1 MSEPPE
7 ALPSAGAQRVA
18 ADRCRILDAERIALR
33 WGATTEV
40 IPWAQV
46 IVAQS
51 VENCT
56 LISTRNRALKI
67 RCPLV
72 SVLEELAA
80 LGLVQV
86 RRDVAV
92 NAAKVRRLVGTGRH
106 RLIIILDDDRLVA
119 VGREF
124 QREVRV
130 RFGAADRRL
139 NRRDIRR

>member
-1 MSEPPE
+1 M
-7 ALPSAGAQRVA
+7 PSAGAQQRVA
-18 ADRCRILDAERIALR
+18 ADRCRILDPERIALS

-46 IVAQS
+46 IVAQW

-56 LISTRNRALKI
+56 VISTDNRTLKI

-72 SVLEELAA
+72 SVLERLAA

-106 RLIIILDDDRLVA
+106 RLIIVLDDDRFVA

-124 QREVRV
+124 QREVRA
-130 RFGAADRRL
+130 RFGAADRTANHRET
-139 NRRDIRR
+139 RQTT